1 MTALIRV
8 VYSREVQLD
17 LPGWGRAVGRV
28 WHVCESDH
36 SSRAVS
42 ESRLRTGRPDRG
54 RSTPPARAPEIKI
67 ASVCVIQFLRIIG
80 SPLPLWVKS
89 PYGFHLYTQRVT
101 DDA

>member
-8 VYSREVQLD
+8 VYSREVQQD

-54 RSTPPARAPEIKI
+54 RSTPPARARNQDRK
-67 ASVCVIQFLRIIG
+67 CVRNPVPQNNWRLPYPFG
-80 SPLPLWVKS
+80 SSHHMV
-89 PYGFHLYTQRVT
+89 FICIHV
-101 DDA
+101 

>member
-8 VYSREVQLD
+8 VYSREVQQD

-42 ESRLRTGRPDRG
+42 VSSDGAPDRG
-54 RSTPPARAPEIKI
+54 RSTPPPATNQVHVNNRNNN
-67 ASVCVIQFLRIIG
+67 SVPQM
-80 SPLPLWVKS
+80 SE
-89 PYGFHLYTQRVT
+89 
-101 DDA
+101 